1 MTVVS
6 ADIRGLS
13 LAYRDRVIL
22 QSVDLTVRLGGI
34 HTVVGPVGAGKTSLL
49 RTLAGQNFRPGA
61 EVGGEVWIGGERLA
75 PGYTGTLVAPQAAMI
90 AGTVRSALAA
100 LGFAGGRERN
110 SLEDLLETFD
120 LLPLSQR
127 ESVDRPFL
135 DLPTVDARLVVL
147 AYAWIRARPRLLL
160 LDDPTAR
167 LQHAEIFRYCEVLRR
182 VCRLAD
188 TAVLVA
194 TEDGLSAR
202 EFGGETSLLA
212 GGRILETQATP
223 DFFSA
228 PANGGR
234 RVVHRHRNLFE
245 PAPGRR
251 RRPRNGDEIPRAL
264 RVAGRRSADA
274 RRCPH
279 AAYADRPGAGLRHPP
294 NRSPACLRPLTA
306 QNEERRRDPAPFP
319 PENRTFH
326 GLVKNTRS

>member
-223 DFFSA
+223 DFFQ
-228 PANGGR
+228 
-234 RVVHRHRNLFE
+234 
-245 PAPGRR
+245 
-251 RRPRNGDEIPRAL
+251 RPRTA
-264 RVAGRRSADA
+264 VAASYIATGTCSNPPPDAAAD
-274 RRCPH
+274 PGMVTKFPELFGLPV
-279 AAYADRPGAGLRHPP
+279 ADRPTRGDAPTPRTPIDPAQVFATHRTDRP
-294 NRSPACLRPLTA
+294 PAC
-306 QNEERRRDPAPFP
+306 DP
-319 PENRTFH
+319 
-326 GLVKNTRS
+326 